1 MSVTGTA
8 ENQTLTRAW
17 LFNFEFEHLVNSCA
31 FLPGE
36 GYFVLPQTRRMVFEV
51 LAIRSLESINGRLQ
65 LLLELEENVPSE
77 ALAQLRE
84 LLH

>member
-1 MSVTGTA
+1 
-8 ENQTLTRAW
+8 
-17 LFNFEFEHLVNSCA
+17 
-31 FLPGE
+31 
-36 GYFVLPQTRRMVFEV
+36 MVFEV

-65 LLLELEENVPSE
+65 LLLELEEYVPSE